1 MQTNN
6 QPQLLNRN
14 RKSFAALL
22 NENPNESL
30 EIRNDNG
37 KPFFL
42 LGNEVGYVSPAAM
55 EVLNDPSLSKKD
67 KIAKLQYAESK
78 KPGLPDFNNETGL
91 SNWVPTLMVV
101 GNRKPALMSFSAA
114 DLD

>member
-1 MQTNN
+1 MATNN
-6 QPQLLNRN
+6 QTQLLNRN

-22 NENPNESL
+22 KENPTETF
-30 EIRNDNG
+30 EVRNDNG

-42 LGNEVGYVSPAAM
+42 LGNEVGYISPAAFDL
-55 EVLNDPSLSKKD
+55 LNSGKPKAEIISQ
-67 KIAKLQYAESK
+67 LQYAESK
-78 KPGLPDFNNETGL
+78 KPGLPDFNDETGL

-101 GNRKPALMSFSAA
+101 GNRKPALFSFSAA